1 MDIRIVS
8 YTYNLGMEL
17 LFVIML
23 CKSFMNFVEDKRY
36 LRLYITYILFLCSIC
51 SGVAGEQA
59 EIIEQLK
66 GIFTMTGQI
75 LQ

>member
-1 MDIRIVS
+1 
-8 YTYNLGMEL
+8 
-17 LFVIML
+17 
-23 CKSFMNFVEDKRY
+23 MNFVEDKRY

-66 GIFTMTGQI
+66 GISTMTGQI